1 MTPVIRDPDPAAKGN
16 TPRVETAR
24 FGRSFG
30 SAPLLEGEIQIPG
43 KASRHIC
50 PISPTPKES
59 VDEGV
64 KVVRTWPRLS
74 GIFGEKGDTR
84 YASSSCY
91 AMLAEALSDMLV
103 VLAMLCLGMGG
114 AGGGGGGV
122 CRSTR

>member
-1 MTPVIRDPDPAAKGN
+1 MDELNEPTEAPAGLNEADPAVNGY

-43 KASRHIC
+43 KPSRHIC
-50 PISPTPKES
+50 PISPTPKEP

-74 GIFGEKGDTR
+74 GISGSMKHR
-84 YASSSCY
+84 YY
-91 AMLAEALSDMLV
+91 YYYYYY
-103 VLAMLCLGMGG
+103 
-114 AGGGGGGV
+114 
-122 CRSTR
+122 